1 MNQLTIKNCIIII
14 NMKLK
19 QEKQMKKLKKQTMA
33 LIICEAI
40 MSISKM
46 FLDTFLVAYFFQLT
60 NQNITVI
67 SIYYII
73 SYSICGAIFWLGGD
87 IIKTKNQIKVFQ
99 CGMIINCIYILVI
112 GLLGEKCK
120 AFYYLL
126 GILFGVSQGIYW
138 LAAHALRT
146 KLIPF
151 EDTKGYVSIQG
162 IISQVIK
169 IVFPIVIGTSIELT
183 SFKEVA
189 ILIFGLTIIQVI
201 ASTKLK
207 QSETKVEGFN
217 LLHYMKKIRNLGKKA
232 KGVRNS
238 YKLAFYEG
246 INNSLLSTL
255 ITIIIMMTFQTSFNL
270 GALTTLFSI
279 LAIIA
284 NMIYKQHYKNKYAKS
299 YIIICTILPVLS
311 VLGFLVGINK
321 ITVVIYNLINAI
333 FITILTNIKSTQRYN
348 CMNVEE
354 LENDKIEH
362 QSMYEIVLAIG
373 RVTGYFVL
381 LMVGLLNNIFY
392 FKLLLLIVTL
402 TFIPSS
408 IQLYKISKQETIN

>member
-1 MNQLTIKNCIIII
+1 
-14 NMKLK
+14 
-19 QEKQMKKLKKQTMA
+19 MKKLKKQTMA

-40 MSISKM
+40 MSISKV

-67 SIYYII
+67 SIYYLI
-73 SYSICGAIFWLGGD
+73 SHFICGLIFWLGGD
-87 IIKTKNQIKVFQ
+87 IIKTKNQTKVFRF
-99 CGMIINCIYILVI
+99 GMIINCLYILVI

-120 AFYYLL
+120 TFYCLL
-126 GILFGVSQGIYW
+126 GILFGISQGIYW

-151 EDTKGYVSIQG
+151 EDTKGYISIQG

-189 ILIFGLTIIQVI
+189 ILIFGLTILQVI

-207 QSETKVEGFN
+207 QTITKVEGFN
-217 LLHYMKKIRNLGKKA
+217 LLHYVKKIKKLGEKA
-232 KGVRNS
+232 KGVRSS

-246 INNSLLSTL
+246 INNSLLTTL

-270 GALTTLFSI
+270 GALTTVFSI
-279 LAIIA
+279 FAIIA
-284 NMIYKQHYKNKYAKS
+284 NIVYKKCYKNKNAKM
-299 YIIICTILPVLS
+299 YITLCTILPILS

-321 ITVVIYNLINAI
+321 TTVIIYNLINAI

-348 CMNVEE
+348 CLDIEE
-354 LENDKIEH
+354 LKDYKIEH
-362 QSMYEIVLAIG
+362 QSIYEIVLAIG

-392 FKLLLLIVTL
+392 FKLLLFIVTL

-408 IQLYKISKQETIN
+408 IHLYKVSRQETNIEKERSK